1 GAAGGGGPAGLGS
14 LGGDGRRRVGAHALA
29 LRRRAQSDDPQ
40 TRRGTTRRWA
50 AAAFGAGLAVAPLVF
65 FGWAQRGQI
74 SWIRR
79 PGWADAGAMLAS
91 LGGGPLA
98 LAVAVVAV
106 ASIGCAAAPGS
117 PRDRRGAG
125 GWRLARLAL
134 PWLAIPPVVMLVVSQ
149 AMPVYNFRYVLFCV
163 PALALLAGLGLAA
176 LGRVWRAGAA

>member
-1 GAAGGGGPAGLGS
+1 DAL
-14 LGGDGRRRVGAHALA
+14 LLVGAHALA
-29 LRRRAQSDDPQ
+29 LRQLAHSDDPQ

-98 LAVAVVAV
+98 LA
-106 ASIGCAAAPGS
+106 
-117 PRDRRGAG
+117 GAG
-125 GWRLARLAL
+125 WA
-134 PWLAIPPVVMLVVSQ
+134 V
-149 AMPVYNFRYVLFCV
+149 
-163 PALALLAGLGLAA
+163 AA
-176 LGRVWRAGAA
+176 LGCPTPPAPPP